1 MPKFGEFI
9 EIWFAG
15 GWVMI
20 PLLLLSL
27 LIYGTAVQLHLYF
40 KRSNFKKISEDT
52 WMNWISD
59 PSKSEGEIGEMIR
72 YTQQGSHS
80 LRHLQN
86 KFAEVT
92 TSRLPEIDQRIT
104 LMSVLVAAAPLLGLL
119 GTVLGM
125 LKTFDGISVGGT
137 KTADVIAKG
146 ISEALITTE
155 MGLLVALPGYVF
167 ISILKSRRSEFVAFL
182 ARIESQT
189 IQKFKKEENSL
200 SKTKIGLKLGE
211 QNTSKNIDNQKN
223 LRS

>member
-1 MPKFGEFI
+1 MPKFEDFI
-9 EIWFAG
+9 QIWLAG

-20 PLLLLSL
+20 PLLFLSL

-40 KRSNFKKISEDT
+40 KRSNFKKISEET
-52 WMNWISD
+52 WMNWIAD
-59 PSKSEGEIGEMIR
+59 PTKAEGEIGDMIQ
-72 YTQQGSHS
+72 YTQHELRS

-92 TSRLPEIDQRIT
+92 ISRLPEIDQRLN

-125 LKTFDGISVGGT
+125 LKTFNGISVGGNQT
-137 KTADVIAKG
+137 GDVIAQG

-167 ISILKSRRSEFVAFL
+167 ISALKTRRTEFVAFL
-182 ARIESQT
+182 SRIESQT
-189 IQKFKKEENSL
+189 IQKYKKKVQDRDSEKQDQRLSL
-200 SKTKIGLKLGE
+200 NPKSSQQLK
-211 QNTSKNIDNQKN
+211 SNQE
-223 LRS
+223 S